1 MNKYTINECTTIII
15 IDLTYCSRKEWS
27 LSMYE
32 SSKVKKVLTV
42 MVVRD
47 GKVIE
52 KVTPYSEAPLWG
64 KIAYWM
70 GLKNYT
76 KEIR

>member
-1 MNKYTINECTTIII
+1 MHENPK
-15 IDLTYCSRKEWS
+15 
-27 LSMYE
+27 M
-32 SSKVKKVLTV
+32 KKVLTV

-47 GKVIE
+47 GKIIE
-52 KVTPYSEAPLWG
+52 KVTPYSEAPIWG
-64 KIAYWM
+64 KILYWF